1 MKKLKKLQLKKVT
14 LKNLDEPQLDT
25 VAGGLT
31 TTGCTE
37 CPTSRETCLG
47 CSSIYTTCADVC

>member
-1 MKKLKKLQLKKVT
+1 MKKQHPKLQLKKVT
-14 LKNLDEPQLDT
+14 LKNLDEPKLET

-37 CPTSRETCLG
+37 CPTARKTCFG
-47 CSSIYTTCADVC
+47 PSCPDVC